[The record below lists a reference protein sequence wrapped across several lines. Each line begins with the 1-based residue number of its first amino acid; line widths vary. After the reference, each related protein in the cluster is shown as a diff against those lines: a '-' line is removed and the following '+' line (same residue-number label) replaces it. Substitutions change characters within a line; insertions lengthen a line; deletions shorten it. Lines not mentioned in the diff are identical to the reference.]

1 MLLRSTRKQ
10 PLFVD
15 MFLSRK
21 FLMKKAIYCFAF
33 VVFCFFARCMI
44 NLIETDP
51 WTSLT
56 PTDEPN
62 QYVTQKS
69 FVELF
74 MRLQNTTHPQGHQST
89 LISTNKCSTH
99 LFLLI
104 LVSSSP
110 SNIER
115 RKDIRR
121 TWGAD
126 NSTKPRWKA
135 YFLIA
140 QTRGRNLSQSLLH
153 EGDAFGDLIRA
164 DYFDDYW
171 NQTLKIQMGF
181 EWASRYC
188 NFSFLLKIDDDVF
201 VNMNALLSNL
211 TNPSMP
217 KYKLY
222 MGLLWQKLPVRRY
235 KGDKWEVT
243 KEEYE
248 PDFYPDYCP
257 GFGFVLSFDVVHSF
271 VNLYQVVKPF
281 KIDDVYVGMLAER
294 AGVNGTNNH
303 GFKEKPSPPIVPCT
317 FDNTTLLWHGI
328 TGECLFKLFRES
340 LMRYRLPRYKAN
352 ISFLGHC

>member
-1 MLLRSTRKQ
+1 
-10 PLFVD
+10 
-15 MFLSRK
+15 
-21 FLMKKAIYCFAF
+21 MKRAIYCFAF
-33 VVFCFFARCMI
+33 VVFCFFARSMI
-44 NLIETDP
+44 KLMGP
-51 WTSLT
+51 WAALT
-56 PTDEPN
+56 PTNEPN

-74 MRLQNTTHPQGHQST
+74 MRLQNTTHPNGHQTT
-89 LISTNKCSTH
+89 LISTSSCLTH
-99 LFLLI
+99 HFLLI

-126 NSTKPRWKA
+126 NSTRPQWKWKS
-135 YFLIA
+135 YFLVA
-140 QTRGRNLSQSLLH
+140 QTRDRNLSESLLH

-201 VNMNALLSNL
+201 VNTNALLSNL
-211 TNPSMP
+211 SNPSMP

-271 VNLYQVVKPF
+271 INLYQVVKPF

-294 AGVNGTNNH
+294 AGVNGTNND

-328 TGECLFKLFRES
+328 TGQCLFKLFRES
-340 LMRYRLPRYKAN
+340 LMGYRLPRYRAN
-352 ISFLGHC
+352 ISFLGHF

>member
-1 MLLRSTRKQ
+1 MLLRSARKR
-10 PLFVD
+10 PFFVG
-15 MFLSRK
+15 MFISRK
-21 FLMKKAIYCFAF
+21 FLMKKAMYCFAF
-33 VVFCFFARCMI
+33 VVFCFIARCMI
-44 NLIETDP
+44 NLIEMGS
-51 WTSLT
+51 WTALT
-56 PTDEPN
+56 PTDQPN
-62 QYVTQKS
+62 HYVTQKS

-89 LISTNKCSTH
+89 LISTSKCSTRH
-99 LFLLI
+99 FLLI
-104 LVSSSP
+104 LISSSP

-115 RKDIRR
+115 RKNIRR

-140 QTRGRNLSQSLLH
+140 QTRDRNLSQSLLH
-153 EGDAFGDLIRA
+153 EGDAFEDLIRA

-243 KEEYE
+243 KEEYQ

-294 AGVNGTNNH
+294 AGVNGTNNY
-303 GFKEKPSPPIVPCT
+303 GFKEKPSPPIVRCT
-317 FDNTTLLWHGI
+317 FDNSTLLWHGI
-328 TGECLFKLFRES
+328 TGECLFKLFRKS

-352 ISFLGHC
+352 ISFLGQF